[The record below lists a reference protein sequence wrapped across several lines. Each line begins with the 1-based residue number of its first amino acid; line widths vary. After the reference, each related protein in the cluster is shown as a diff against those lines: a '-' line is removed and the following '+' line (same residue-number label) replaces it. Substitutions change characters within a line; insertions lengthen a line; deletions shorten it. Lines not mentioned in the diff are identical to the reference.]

1 MKTNHFFPTAIL
13 GNQRKLPYQMPVVNE
28 HQTFDSSRNET
39 QFINRYMRSYKGS
52 RKSEASS
59 PDLIW
64 SVSDMFLCLESLGAN
79 IARDLAP
86 YDRISYSE
94 SSFDRVSRI
103 LKKKSVFLQITFFVN
118 PLKKKNLFFNIAVV

>member
-1 MKTNHFFPTAIL
+1 MFLNCILRFIKFNLSAAIL

-28 HQTFDSSRNET
+28 HQIVDPNRAGSSRT
-39 QFINRYMRSYKGS
+39 DIPFSNRFSKSFKGS

-64 SVSDMFLCLESLGAN
+64 SIPDMFLCLDSLGATV
-79 IARDLAP
+79 AKDSAP

-94 SSFDRVSRI
+94 SSFDRVRH
-103 LKKKSVFLQITFFVN
+103 LLESVEKQI
-118 PLKKKNLFFNIAVV
+118 I

>member
-1 MKTNHFFPTAIL
+1 
-13 GNQRKLPYQMPVVNE
+13 MPVVNE
-28 HQTFDSSRNET
+28 HQMADPNRAGSSRNEP
-39 QFINRYMRSYKGS
+39 QFVNRYGKSFRGS

-79 IARDLAP
+79 VAKDSAP

-94 SSFDRVSRI
+94 SSFDRVSH
-103 LKKKSVFLQITFFVN
+103 S
-118 PLKKKNLFFNIAVV
+118 NLDKTLI